1 MMTSM
6 AMTRLDSAQR
16 NDPKLAWSVTFLF
29 TAVIAAAY
37 AFGVYLFPAL
47 LPDMRRSLGF
57 DYADAGMIAALRQSS
72 FLLTALASAFM
83 VARLGAGRVVLGSL
97 CLCGVTLCGVGASPT
112 IWTATVGLIVLNGC
126 AASAWIPMVS
136 IVSQVIDIQHRG
148 KAIGLIASGTNLGL
162 CVNGLAVPPILAMF
176 GWRVVWVASGG
187 LTLLLCGLLWWV
199 LARARH
205 LSLPPAS
212 PDPRRQSWRLATR
225 TPYLLVYGLAGLGG
239 LAGVP
244 FANYYSAYLRD
255 GLHLSADVSGAGWF
269 LMGIAGAAG
278 GVLFGASGD
287 RAGLRVA
294 LALTTTLF
302 SIAAFIVATTTT
314 KLLLVFGAGCFGAS
328 FFTIF
333 GLIPAYVAK
342 TTWAELAPTICGL
355 VECSLGVGGALG
367 SFLGGISPH
376 MFGSF
381 RPVFLMSGVLAAT
394 MTVMVALLPPES
406 RISIPVDT

>member
-16 NDPKLAWSVTFLF
+16 NDPKRAWSVTLLF

-72 FLLTALASAFM
+72 FLLTALASASM
-83 VARLGAGRVVLGSL
+83 VARFGAGRVVFGSL
-97 CLCGVTLCGVGASPT
+97 CLCSVALCYVGACSA
-112 IWTATVGLIVLNGC
+112 ISTAAAGLIVLNGC

-136 IVSQVIDIQHRG
+136 IVSQVVDIQHRG

-187 LTLLLCGLLWWV
+187 LTLLLCSLLD
-199 LARARH
+199 L
-205 LSLPPAS
+205 
-212 PDPRRQSWRLATR
+212 RRQSWRLATR
-225 TPYLLVYGLAGLGG
+225 TPDLLVYGLAALGG

-269 LMGIAGAAG
+269 SMGIAGAAG
-278 GVLFGASGD
+278 GVLFGAAGD

-302 SIAAFIVATTTT
+302 SIAAFIVSTTTT
-314 KLLLVFGAGCFGAS
+314 KLLLVLGAGCFGVS

-333 GLIPAYVAK
+333 GLLPAYVAK
-342 TTWAELAPTICGL
+342 TTGPELAPTICGL
-355 VECSLGVGGALG
+355 VECSLGVGGAFG
-367 SFLGGISPH
+367 SFLGGLSPH

-381 RPVFLMSGVLAAT
+381 RPVFLMSGVLAAV
-394 MTVMVALLPPES
+394 MTGMVALLPHES
-406 RISIPVDT
+406 RLLDSPVN